1 MREYAYIPKGGT
13 GASSAALGVSEHAV
27 VKTLL
32 FQEADDATPFV
43 VLQHG
48 DASVDTKKLI
58 KELERTRARHSGLE
72 GTPMRSVAADAK
84 KSKRAFMCAPEVAEQ
99 HTGYQVGGTSPFGLR
114 DPTLRIFIES
124 SLLSLLPGPLDG
136 AAAVDAGTESA
147 TARPADPA
155 NLEQHRAEVARW
167 DGAVMQPSFGVVN
180 FEALDTA
187 AALPATLDTLVS
199 PAWVCI
205 NGGARGTLVS
215 LSVRSIVHILR
226 PIVISVAKFATP
238 DAPAAAAAAVTPAA
252 SADKAAKKAGDKQ
265 KQAKAPSAASTV
277 ATDASASPAA
287 AAPDADAAATDASPA
302 DAAAVDAAADAVSPS
317 S

>member
-48 DASVDTKKLI
+48 DASVDTKKLV
-58 KELERTRARHSGLE
+58 KELDRTRGRRSGPE
-72 GTPMRSVAADAK
+72 GSQLRSSGVPADAK
-84 KSKRAFMCAPEVAEQ
+84 KCKRAFMCAPEVAEQ

-124 SLLSLLPGPLDG
+124 SLLSLPPGPMD
-136 AAAVDAGTESA
+136 AAAPVDAATESA

-167 DGAVMQPSFGVVN
+167 DGALMQPSAGVVN
-180 FEALDTA
+180 FDALDTS

-238 DAPAAAAAAVTPAA
+238 DACAAAAADAAAPAA
-252 SADKAAKKAGDKQ
+252 TADKSTKSKAGDKQ
-265 KQAKAPSAASTV
+265 KQAKAPVAASAD
-277 ATDASASPAA
+277 ATDASASAVPAA
-287 AAPDADAAATDASPA
+287 AQPAASSAATAPVADAA
-302 DAAAVDAAADAVSPS
+302 SPS